1 MEANVRA
8 LQIRAPNSPALERYE
23 DVAQLLTGQVTATTT
38 DGVDWVQNLCQILS
52 VPPLTEYGLAEKDF
66 VDIVS
71 RTESASSTKGN
82 PIVLTTEELI
92 DILYAE
98 LNN

>member
-1 MEANVRA
+1 V
-8 LQIRAPNSPALERYE
+8 QTRAPNSPALERYE
-23 DVAQLLTGQVTATTT
+23 DVAQLLTGQVTATTS

-52 VPPLTEYGLAEKDF
+52 VPPLIEFGLVEKDF
-66 VDIVS
+66 IDIVS
-71 RTESASSTKGN
+71 KTENASSTKGN

-98 LNN
+98 LNS